1 MKQKSKKLKDKLKLI
16 NESLTKLETNVANIM
31 KNGFTSAYWE
41 GRKEALADLRELIGD
56 LKEFTDGDAASTTT
70 NSAPGSTSGT

>member
-1 MKQKSKKLKDKLKLI
+1 MAKPHKKAKDKLRLI

-41 GRKEALADLRELIGD
+41 GRKEAFADLRDLIGD
-56 LKEFTDGDAASTTT
+56 LREFTDGDATHSTTDT
-70 NSAPGSTSGT
+70 KTSTSST